1 MSNSNNG
8 WIKLHRKMQDNP
20 IIMKDADYLAV
31 WVYLL
36 LNATHTEYPALFKGK
51 KIMLQPGQLI
61 TGRKS
66 ISEKLVISESKVS
79 RILDAFKSE
88 QQIEQQT
95 SNRNRLITI
104 KKWHSYQISEQQN
117 EQQMNNRW
125 TTDEQQM
132 DTNKNVKNIKNGKNE
147 RKTYSDV
154 PELNNAIVKFIKFRE
169 SIKKPMSD
177 DAIELMLSKLNELAP
192 NTKEQIDIL
201 NESILNGWPG
211 IYPLNKESNKKPN
224 TKGKKEFDP
233 WTNGQMAT
241 EYEIKNREFLESLK
255 RPVMVND
262 NPELKAEAED
272 LKKMLQEKY

>member
-132 DTNKNVKNIKNGKNE
+132 DTNKNVKNIKNDKNE

-154 PELNNAIVKFIKFRE
+154 PELNDTILEFIQFRK

-177 DAIELMLSKLNELAP
+177 RAVTLMLSKLNKMAT

-201 NESILNGWPG
+201 NESILNGWTG

-233 WTNGQMAT
+233 WINGQMAT
-241 EYEIKNREFLESLK
+241 EYEIANREFLESLK

-262 NPELKAEAED
+262 NPELQAEAED

>member
-233 WTNGQMAT
+233 WINGQMAT
-241 EYEIKNREFLESLK
+241 EYEIANREFLESLK